1 MGNTCCSDGTV
12 DKGADM
18 QTLGNHKGSSKD
30 HYTM

>member
-18 QTLGNHKGSSKD
+18 QTLGNNRKVTN
-30 HYTM
+30 YTI

>member
-18 QTLGNHKGSSKD
+18 QTLGNNRKAHATN
-30 HYTM
+30 YTM